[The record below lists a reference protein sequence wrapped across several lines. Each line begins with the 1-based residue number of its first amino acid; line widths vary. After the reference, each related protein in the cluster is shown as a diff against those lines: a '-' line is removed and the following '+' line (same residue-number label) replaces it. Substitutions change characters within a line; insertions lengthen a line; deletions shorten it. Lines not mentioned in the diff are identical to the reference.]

1 MAHDAACYL
10 DWFTPE
16 LIETMTPYWHFN
28 HISDDVLPALLDR
41 GVTQDQIDQ
50 MLVGNP
56 RRLFEMTGA
65 Y

>member
-1 MAHDAACYL
+1 
-10 DWFTPE
+10 
-16 LIETMTPYWHFN
+16 MTPNWHFN